1 MFLYCSRSDRNFGES
16 ASISQRRV
24 LAIGYYSAIGGDVL
38 PGDPTPSSTDQES
51 DDFAISSGC
60 PKRRR
65 RVISSKP

>member
-38 PGDPTPSSTDQES
+38 PGDPMPSSTDQES
-51 DDFAISSGC
+51 DDFGDLF
-60 PKRRR
+60 RL
-65 RVISSKP
+65 SKATQARYFE